1 MASFHSFEN
10 SSSLLALSS
19 VSSTFSSSSLPR
31 WDSVTAVKGNGWGQ
45 TKNLCTTLV
54 SSPEYQVFG
63 SKFSWGDDYIYQ
75 RSLGANKSGGSKEWR
90 KVAHTHHITL
100 VVRQLYWL
108 AQTQPAKP

>member
-1 MASFHSFEN
+1 MSQYV
-10 SSSLLALSS
+10 S
-19 VSSTFSSSSLPR
+19 VRYSNDTSWIF
-31 WDSVTAVKGNGWGQ
+31 VKGTAVKGNGWGQ

-54 SSPEYQVFG
+54 SSPEYQVLG

>member
-1 MASFHSFEN
+1 
-10 SSSLLALSS
+10 
-19 VSSTFSSSSLPR
+19 
-31 WDSVTAVKGNGWGQ
+31 
-45 TKNLCTTLV
+45 
-54 SSPEYQVFG
+54 
-63 SKFSWGDDYIYQ
+63 WGDDYIYQ

>member
-1 MASFHSFEN
+1 M
-10 SSSLLALSS
+10 
-19 VSSTFSSSSLPR
+19 
-31 WDSVTAVKGNGWGQ
+31 
-45 TKNLCTTLV
+45 
-54 SSPEYQVFG
+54 
-63 SKFSWGDDYIYQ
+63 YQ